1 MAMSA
6 ATFTLITVLGAVVVA
21 AGVLLSVLALRPP
34 APTSADIVAERLD
47 AYRPARPQP
56 QRPNVDDEDVPQ
68 LLNLDEVEARQRR
81 DQRLF
86 APLFRWLS
94 AAMARRTPDVA
105 RVELQRQLNLAGRPL
120 GLSASEFLAVR
131 YMAAVLGLLAGAVLG
146 LLLERALYIP
156 IMAAVGGGAGLVAPR
171 YLLASRVTRARKEL
185 RTTLPDAMDLMS
197 VCVEAG
203 LTFEGAMAKVAER
216 HLNALGAEFAQVL
229 REIRLGRS
237 RRDAMAEFGERSGVD
252 EVNSFAQAVVQSDA
266 LGTGISRI
274 LRIQS
279 DDLRAKRR
287 QRAQELGAKAGLKML
302 FPMVIFIFPS
312 LWVVLLGPAVLLL
325 LHQFGGA

>member
-1 MAMSA
+1 MGLTA
-6 ATFTLITVLGAVVVA
+6 FTIVIVLGAAVAA
-21 AGVLLSVLALRPP
+21 AGVLVAVLAFRPR
-34 APTSADIVAERLD
+34 ARTVADVVAERLD
-47 AYRPARPQP
+47 AYEPPP
-56 QRPNVDDEDVPQ
+56 PQ
-68 LLNLDEVEARQRR
+68 LLNLDEVESQQRL
-81 DQRLF
+81 DQRLLG
-86 APLFRWLS
+86 PLAQWFT
-94 AAMARRTPDVA
+94 AAMARRTPDAA

-120 GLSASEFLAVR
+120 GLSATEFLAVR
-131 YMAAVLGLLAGAVLG
+131 YVAAVLGLLAGAVLG
-146 LLLERALYIP
+146 LVLGRTLYIP
-156 IMAAVGGGAGLVAPR
+156 IMAAVGAGAGLVAPR

-216 HLNALGAEFAQVL
+216 HLNTLGAEFAQVL

-312 LWVVLLGPAVLLL
+312 LWIVLLGPAVLLL
-325 LHQFGGA
+325 MHQFGGS

>member
-1 MAMSA
+1 MALSQT
-6 ATFTLITVLGAVVVA
+6 TFTVVTVLGGAATA
-21 AGVLLSVLALRPP
+21 AGVLVAVFALRPA
-34 APTSADIVAERLD
+34 APTVVDLVAKRLD
-47 AYRPARPQP
+47 AYEPPR
-56 QRPNVDDEDVPQ
+56 PQ
-68 LLNLDEVEARQRR
+68 LLNLDEEEAQQRL

-86 APLFRWLS
+86 GPLVRWLS
-94 AAMARRTPDVA
+94 ATMARRTPEAA
-105 RVELQRQLNLAGRPL
+105 RVQLQRQLNLAGRPL

-131 YMAAVLGLLAGAVLG
+131 YVAMVVGMLAGGVLGLVMGRL
-146 LLLERALYIP
+146 LYIP
-156 IMAAVGGGAGLVAPR
+156 ILAAVGGGAGLVMPR
-171 YLLASRVTRARKEL
+171 FLLASRAGRARKEL
-185 RTTLPDAMDLMS
+185 RITLPDAMDLMS

-216 HLNALGAEFAQVL
+216 HQNTLGAEFAQVL

-252 EVNSFAQAVVQSDA
+252 EVNSFAQAIVQSDA

-279 DDLRAKRR
+279 DDLREKRR
-287 QRAQELGAKAGLKML
+287 QRAQELGAKASLKML

-312 LWVVLLGPAVLLL
+312 LWIVLLGPAVLLL
-325 LHQFGGA
+325 VRQFGGL

>member
-1 MAMSA
+1 MASG
-6 ATFTLITVLGAVVVA
+6 TFTLVLVVGAAAVA
-21 AGVLLSVLALRPP
+21 MGVLLAALAFRPP
-34 APTSADIVAERLD
+34 PPTGADIVAERLD
-47 AYRPARPQP
+47 AYLPAR
-56 QRPNVDDEDVPQ
+56 PQ
-68 LLNLDEVEARQRR
+68 LLNLDEDEAQQRL

-86 APLFRWLS
+86 GPLVRWLS
-94 AAMARRTPDVA
+94 ASMARRTPEAA
-105 RVELQRQLNLAGRPL
+105 RIDLQRQLNVAGRPL

-131 YMAAVLGLLAGAVLG
+131 YIAGVLGLVAGGLLG
-146 LLLERALYIP
+146 LLMGRALYVP
-156 IMAAVGGGAGLVAPR
+156 VMALVGGMAGLVMPR
-171 YLLASRVTRARKEL
+171 YLLGSRVTRARKEL
-185 RTTLPDAMDLMS
+185 RLTLPDAMDLMS
-197 VCVEAG
+197 VSVEAG

-216 HLNALGAEFAQVL
+216 FPNTLGAEFMQVL

-279 DDLRAKRR
+279 DDLRTKRR
-287 QRAQELGAKAGLKML
+287 QRAAQLGAQAGLKML

-312 LWVVLLGPAVLLL
+312 LWIVLLGPAILLL
-325 LHQFGGA
+325 LHQFGSL

>member
-6 ATFTLITVLGAVVVA
+6 ATVTVITVLGAAVA
-21 AGVLLSVLALRPP
+21 AIGVLVAVLAFRPP
-34 APTSADIVAERLD
+34 ARTVADIVAERLD
-47 AYRPARPQP
+47 AYEP
-56 QRPNVDDEDVPQ
+56 QRPQ
-68 LLNLDEVEARQRR
+68 LLNLDEAEARQRL
-81 DQRLF
+81 DQRLLG
-86 APLFRWLS
+86 PLVQWLS
-94 AAMARRTPDVA
+94 AAMARRTPETA

-131 YMAAVLGLLAGAVLG
+131 YVAAVLGLLAGAVLG
-146 LLLERALYIP
+146 LVMGRTLYIP

-216 HLNALGAEFAQVL
+216 HLNTLGAEFAQVL

-312 LWVVLLGPAVLLL
+312 LWIVLLGPAVLLL
-325 LHQFGGA
+325 LHQFGSP